1 MKSPCSHG
9 GEIFDE
15 WEDEWREGPF
25 EAIIRMIDKN
35 KQIREFRTCTLFL
48 MRLEYFKAAVM
59 RWQTQSKDTEG
70 IPVVQLELIP
80 QTNAPAMVAVIRG
93 IFAGHVRIDS
103 NTELDE
109 LLRMLYAA
117 DYIGQVDAVAQVR
130 ECLETR
136 MTTASVFKT
145 LNAAH
150 ALNMESLVKA
160 AIEYICEYPAALNS
174 PSIWGLEKNGMI
186 TLLMSLNEDEQRVGV
201 CDAVMFRIHLMWI
214 YRRCNIKQS
223 PEFHKQFRDCFTLV
237 NMPVEFIHE
246 VVRPTGMYS
255 TEELLEAMT
264 QIAKART
271 PLFEQVR
278 GEHQYMHPQMSK
290 TAPTTYTIKMSDYQ
304 TWLARRHGRTTGQLY
319 FEASFPGH
327 RMPNCPQLGVTD
339 SGFEITQEPSKDGV
353 GDDTSSWAVDGHRG
367 LKWHDGSHAFGEA
380 GAWVVGMVIGIAIDF
395 GKDGACFRYT
405 CNGDWTSPTA
415 VVFENMKFR
424 VCLYPAVTGSY
435 GKISM
440 NLGGP
445 FKYEPPTSAYRPWV
459 EQ

>member
-1 MKSPCSHG
+1 MTSMKSFPALG
-9 GEIFDE
+9 GEIFDNLE
-15 WEDEWREGPF
+15 KWRNVPF
-25 EAIIRMIDKN
+25 KVILKMNDAYGQSKELAL
-35 KQIREFRTCTLFL
+35 CALLL
-48 MRLEYFKAAVM
+48 MRSEFFKQLIQ
-59 RWQTQSKDTEG
+59 WQSPSEDTAD
-70 IPVVQLELIP
+70 IPVLQMELIP
-80 QTNAPAMVAVIRG
+80 QTNCPAMVAVIRS
-93 IFAGHVRIDS
+93 IFTEHVRIDS
-103 NTELDE
+103 KTELDD

-117 DYIGQVDAVAQVR
+117 DFIGQVDAVAQVR

-160 AIEYICEYPAALNS
+160 AIEYICENPAALNS
-174 PSIWGLEKNGMI
+174 PSIRELDENGI
-186 TLLMSLNEDEQRVGV
+186 IKLLMSLNEDEQRVGV
-201 CDAVMFRIHLMWI
+201 CDAVMFRIHLMLI
-214 YRRCNIKQS
+214 YRRYNVKQS
-223 PEFHKQFRDCFTLV
+223 PEFHKQFKDCFTLL
-237 NMPVEFIHE
+237 NMPAEYIDKF
-246 VVRPTGMYS
+246 VRPTGMYS
-255 TEELLEAMT
+255 TDELLEAMT

-271 PLFEQVR
+271 PLIEQVR
-278 GEHQYMHPQMSK
+278 GEHPQMSE
-290 TAPTTYTIKMSDYQ
+290 TAPTTYTIKMSRYQ

-339 SGFEITQEPSKDGV
+339 SGFKITQEVSKDGV
-353 GDDTSSWAVDGHRG
+353 GDDTYSWAVDGPRG

-395 GKDGACFRYT
+395 GKYGACFRYT